1 MPSEGDLSAKWRDL
15 YAVAR
20 AEHLGVHD
28 IEYADLRFAD
38 RIVVKPIRAD
48 GARARGTAATD
59 SNADHELVRR
69 QRMPKTEE
77 KYIVALDIGTSKVCV
92 LVGEVNDRGQ
102 IEIIGKGTSPMKG
115 TRRGNI
121 INLDQAIDA
130 VKKAVDEAEVMA
142 GLQIESVYVGV
153 AGDHIRSVNS
163 RGVVSVIGKHKEIA
177 REDIDR
183 VIEASKSI
191 NVPAELELL
200 HVIPREFVVDG
211 QDGIHDPLGMTAAR
225 LEANV
230 HIVTGARTHNQN
242 VLTCVNKAG
251 IAVQELVLEQLA
263 AAEAVL
269 TQDEREMGVLLM
281 DIGAGTTDY
290 AVFLEGNVVHTNVL
304 PVGAGHFTSDISVV
318 LRTPMEDAERIKK
331 RYGCALGSLVTEDDP
346 IEVPTVG
353 GRAPKILSKHEL
365 TEHPRA
371 ARGGDRE
378 ARLSR
383 HREGRAGQRDPQRRG
398 RSSAAARRWTAWWR
412 WSSRCSTS
420 RRARACRA
428 GLSGLSDTVAGPE
441 WAAAA
446 GLLLWGFRDR
456 HESPASVRAAGFARK
471 SRTRSSRCSR

>member
-1 MPSEGDLSAKWRDL
+1 MPR
-15 YAVAR
+15 
-20 AEHLGVHD
+20 
-28 IEYADLRFAD
+28 
-38 RIVVKPIRAD
+38 
-48 GARARGTAATD
+48 
-59 SNADHELVRR
+59 
-69 QRMPKTEE
+69 TEE

-92 LVGEVNDRGQ
+92 LVGEINDRNQ

-163 RGVVSVIGKHKEIA
+163 RGVVSVMSKHKEIG

-191 NVPAELELL
+191 NIPAELELL

-211 QDGIHDPLGMTAAR
+211 QDGIHDPLGMTATR

-230 HIVTGARTHNQN
+230 HIVTGARTHDQN

-263 AAEAVL
+263 AAESVL

-281 DIGAGTTDY
+281 DLGAGTTDY

-331 RYGCALGSLVTEDDP
+331 RYGCAVSSLVTEDDP

-353 GRAPKILSKHEL
+353 GRAPKILTKQEL
-365 TEHPRA
+365 TSIIEPRA
-371 ARGGDRE
+371 AEIAKLVYRDLEKVGLEKEIRSGVVLVGGGAEMDGMVEMVEQVFDQSARKGVPRGLG
-378 ARLSR
+378 
-383 HREGRAGQRDPQRRG
+383 
-398 RSSAAARRWTAWWR
+398 
-412 WSSRCSTS
+412 
-420 RRARACRA
+420 
-428 GLSGLSDTVAGPE
+428 GLSDTVNGPE
-441 WAAAA
+441 WTAAA
-446 GLLLWGFRDR
+446 GLLLWGFRNQAKTRRRPKRGLGKVAD
-456 HESPASVRAAGFARK
+456 SVKSWFAW
-471 SRTRSSRCSR
+471 S

>member
-1 MPSEGDLSAKWRDL
+1 
-15 YAVAR
+15 
-20 AEHLGVHD
+20 
-28 IEYADLRFAD
+28 
-38 RIVVKPIRAD
+38 
-48 GARARGTAATD
+48 
-59 SNADHELVRR
+59 
-69 QRMPKTEE
+69 
-77 KYIVALDIGTSKVCV
+77 
-92 LVGEVNDRGQ
+92 
-102 IEIIGKGTSPMKG
+102 MKG

-130 VKKAVDEAEVMA
+130 VKRAVDEAEVMA
-142 GLQIESVYVGV
+142 GLQIEAVYVGV
-153 AGDHIRSVNS
+153 SGDHIRSVNS
-163 RGVVSVIGKHKEIA
+163 RGVVSVTGKHREISH
-177 REDIDR
+177 EDIER
-183 VIEASKSI
+183 VIDASRSI

-211 QDGIHDPLGMTAAR
+211 QDGIHDPLGMTAQR

-263 AAEAVL
+263 AGEAVL

-281 DIGAGTTDY
+281 DLGAGTTDY
-290 AVFLEGNVVHTNVL
+290 AVFLEGNVIHTNVL

-365 TEHPRA
+365 TGILEPRA
-371 ARGGDRE
+371 AEIAKLVYRDLEKVGLEKEIRSGVVLVGGGAEMDGMVEMVEQVFDQQARKGSPRGL
-378 ARLSR
+378 A
-383 HREGRAGQRDPQRRG
+383 
-398 RSSAAARRWTAWWR
+398 
-412 WSSRCSTS
+412 
-420 RRARACRA
+420 
-428 GLSGLSDTVAGPE
+428 GLSDTVAGPE

-446 GLLLWGFRDR
+446 GLLLWGFRDQAR
-456 HESPASVRAAGFARK
+456 VRRRPRRGLARVADSVRSWFTAN
-471 SRTRSSRCSR
+471 

>member
-1 MPSEGDLSAKWRDL
+1 MPR
-15 YAVAR
+15 
-20 AEHLGVHD
+20 
-28 IEYADLRFAD
+28 
-38 RIVVKPIRAD
+38 
-48 GARARGTAATD
+48 
-59 SNADHELVRR
+59 
-69 QRMPKTEE
+69 TEE
-77 KYIVALDIGTSKVCV
+77 RYVVALDIGTSKVCA
-92 LVGEVNDRGQ
+92 LVGEIGDRGQ
-102 IEIIGKGTSPMKG
+102 LEIIGKGTSPMKG

-121 INLDQAIDA
+121 INLDQAVEA

-142 GLQIESVYVGV
+142 GVQIESAYVGL

-163 RGVVSVIGKHKEIA
+163 RGVVSVMGRHKEISSD
-177 REDIDR
+177 DIDR

-191 NVPAELELL
+191 NIPAELELL
-200 HVIPREFVVDG
+200 HVIPREFIVDG
-211 QDGIHDPLGMTAAR
+211 QDGIHDPVGMTATR

-281 DIGAGTTDY
+281 DLGGGTTDY

-331 RYGCALGSLVTEDDP
+331 RHGCAIASLVTADDP

-353 GRAPKILSKHEL
+353 GRAPKILSKQEL
-365 TEHPRA
+365 TGILEPRA
-371 ARGGDRE
+371 AEIAKLVYRDLEKVGLDKEIRSGVVLVGGGAEMDGMVEMIEQCFDQQARKGVPRGVG
-378 ARLSR
+378 
-383 HREGRAGQRDPQRRG
+383 
-398 RSSAAARRWTAWWR
+398 
-412 WSSRCSTS
+412 
-420 RRARACRA
+420 
-428 GLSGLSDTVAGPE
+428 GLADTVNGPE

-446 GLLLWGFRDR
+446 GLLLWGFRDHAR
-456 HESPASVRAAGFARK
+456 LRKRPRKGFAK
-471 SRTRSSRCSR
+471 VAESVKQWFAWS

>member
-1 MPSEGDLSAKWRDL
+1 
-15 YAVAR
+15 
-20 AEHLGVHD
+20 
-28 IEYADLRFAD
+28 
-38 RIVVKPIRAD
+38 
-48 GARARGTAATD
+48 
-59 SNADHELVRR
+59 
-69 QRMPKTEE
+69 MPKTEE

-102 IEIIGKGTSPMKG
+102 LEIIGKGTSPMKG

-130 VKKAVDEAEVMA
+130 VKKAIDEAEVMA
-142 GLQIESVYVGV
+142 GVQIESVYVGI

-163 RGVVSVIGKHKEIA
+163 RGVISVMGKHKEIA

-242 VLTCVNKAG
+242 VLTAVNKAG

-353 GRAPKILSKHEL
+353 GRAPKILSRHEL
-365 TEHPRA
+365 TNILEPRA
-371 ARGGDRE
+371 AEISKLVYRDLEKVGLDKEIRSGVVLVGGGAEMDGMVE
-378 ARLSR
+378 IVEQIFDQQA
-383 HREGRAGQRDPQRRG
+383 RRG
-398 RSSAAARRWTAWWR
+398 TPR
-412 WSSRCSTS
+412 
-420 RRARACRA
+420 
-428 GLSGLSDTVAGPE
+428 GLGGLSDTVGGPE

-456 HESPASVRAAGFARK
+456 ARVRKRPAKGLSKFASSVKSWFA
-471 SRTRSSRCSR
+471 TT

>member
-1 MPSEGDLSAKWRDL
+1 
-15 YAVAR
+15 
-20 AEHLGVHD
+20 
-28 IEYADLRFAD
+28 
-38 RIVVKPIRAD
+38 
-48 GARARGTAATD
+48 
-59 SNADHELVRR
+59 
-69 QRMPKTEE
+69 MPKTEE

-92 LVGEVNDRGQ
+92 LVGEVSDRGQ
-102 IEIIGKGTSPMKG
+102 LEIIGKGTAPMKG

-121 INLDQAIDA
+121 INLDQANDA
-130 VKKAVDEAEVMA
+130 VKKAIDEAEVMA
-142 GLQIESVYVGV
+142 GLQIESAYVGI

-163 RGVVSVIGKHKEIA
+163 RGVVSIVGKHREIA

-191 NVPAELELL
+191 NIPAELELL

-230 HIVTGARTHNQN
+230 HIVTGARTHDQN
-242 VLTCVNKAG
+242 VLTAVNKAG

-281 DIGAGTTDY
+281 DLGGGTTDY

-331 RYGCALGSLVTEDDP
+331 RYGCALSSLVTEDDP

-353 GRAPKILSKHEL
+353 GRAPKILSKQEL
-365 TEHPRA
+365 TSILEPRA
-371 ARGGDRE
+371 AEIAKLVYRDIEKVGLEKEIRSGVVVVGGGAEMDGIVEIIEQVFNQQARKGLPRGLG
-378 ARLSR
+378 
-383 HREGRAGQRDPQRRG
+383 
-398 RSSAAARRWTAWWR
+398 
-412 WSSRCSTS
+412 
-420 RRARACRA
+420 
-428 GLSGLSDTVAGPE
+428 GLSDTINGPE
-441 WAAAA
+441 WASAA

-456 HESPASVRAAGFARK
+456 TRVRKRPRRGLSKVAESFRSWFA
-471 SRTRSSRCSR
+471 TN

>member
-1 MPSEGDLSAKWRDL
+1 MPR
-15 YAVAR
+15 
-20 AEHLGVHD
+20 
-28 IEYADLRFAD
+28 
-38 RIVVKPIRAD
+38 
-48 GARARGTAATD
+48 
-59 SNADHELVRR
+59 
-69 QRMPKTEE
+69 TEE

-92 LVGEVNDRGQ
+92 LVGEINDRNQ

-121 INLDQAIDA
+121 INLDQAVDA

-163 RGVVSVIGKHKEIA
+163 RGVVSVMGKHKEIG
-177 REDIDR
+177 RDDIDR

-191 NVPAELELL
+191 NIPAELELL

-211 QDGIHDPLGMTAAR
+211 QDGIHDPLGMTATR

-230 HIVTGARTHNQN
+230 HIVTGARTHDQN
-242 VLTCVNKAG
+242 ILTAVNKAG

-331 RYGCALGSLVTEDDP
+331 RYGCALASLVTEDDP

-353 GRAPKILSKHEL
+353 GRAPKILSKQEL
-365 TEHPRA
+365 TGIIEPRA
-371 ARGGDRE
+371 AEIAKLVYRDLEKVGLEKEIRSGVVIVGGGAEMDGMVE
-378 ARLSR
+378 MSEQIFDQSA
-383 HREGRAGQRDPQRRG
+383 RRG
-398 RSSAAARRWTAWWR
+398 VPR
-412 WSSRCSTS
+412 
-420 RRARACRA
+420 
-428 GLSGLSDTVAGPE
+428 GLGGLSDTVAGPE

-446 GLLLWGFRDR
+446 GLLLWGFRT
-456 HESPASVRAAGFARK
+456 EAKVRRRPRK
-471 SRTRSSRCSR
+471 GLSRVADSFKQLFTWG

>member
-1 MPSEGDLSAKWRDL
+1 MSR
-15 YAVAR
+15 
-20 AEHLGVHD
+20 
-28 IEYADLRFAD
+28 
-38 RIVVKPIRAD
+38 
-48 GARARGTAATD
+48 
-59 SNADHELVRR
+59 
-69 QRMPKTEE
+69 TEE
-77 KYIVALDIGTSKVCV
+77 KYIVALDIGTSKVCA
-92 LVGEVNDRGQ
+92 LVAEISERGQ
-102 IEIIGKGTSPMKG
+102 LEIIGKGTSPMKG

-121 INLDQAIDA
+121 INLDQAVDA

-163 RGVVSVIGKHKEIA
+163 RGVVSVMGKHKEIG

-191 NVPAELELL
+191 NVPSELELL

-211 QDGIHDPLGMTAAR
+211 QDGIHDPLGMTATR

-281 DIGAGTTDY
+281 DLGGGTTDY

-318 LRTPMEDAERIKK
+318 LRTPMEDAERIKR
-331 RYGCALGSLVTEDDP
+331 RYGCALSSLVTEDDP

-353 GRAPKILSKHEL
+353 GRAPKILSRQEL
-365 TEHPRA
+365 TGILEPRA
-371 ARGGDRE
+371 MEIAKLVYRDLEKVGLEKEIRSGVVVVGGGAEMDGIVEMVEQVFDQQARKGV
-378 ARLSR
+378 
-383 HREGRAGQRDPQRRG
+383 PRG
-398 RSSAAARRWTAWWR
+398 L
-412 WSSRCSTS
+412 
-420 RRARACRA
+420 
-428 GLSGLSDTVAGPE
+428 GGLSDTVSGPE
-441 WAAAA
+441 WAAAC
-446 GLLLWGFRDR
+446 GLLLWGMRDQSR
-456 HESPASVRAAGFARK
+456 IRKRPRKGLSKVADSVKQWFAW
-471 SRTRSSRCSR
+471 S

>member
-1 MPSEGDLSAKWRDL
+1 MTMPR
-15 YAVAR
+15 
-20 AEHLGVHD
+20 
-28 IEYADLRFAD
+28 
-38 RIVVKPIRAD
+38 
-48 GARARGTAATD
+48 
-59 SNADHELVRR
+59 
-69 QRMPKTEE
+69 TEE

-92 LVGEVNDRGQ
+92 LVGEINDRNQ

-121 INLDQAIDA
+121 INHDQAIDA
-130 VKKAVDEAEVMA
+130 VKKAIDEAEVMA
-142 GLQIESVYVGV
+142 GLQIESVYVGI

-163 RGVVSVIGKHKEIA
+163 RGVVSVMGKHKEIG

-191 NVPAELELL
+191 NIPGELELL
-200 HVIPREFVVDG
+200 HVIPREFIVDG

-242 VLTCVNKAG
+242 VLTAVNKAG

-269 TQDEREMGVLLM
+269 THDEREMGVLLM
-281 DIGAGTTDY
+281 DLGAGTTDY

-304 PVGAGHFTSDISVV
+304 PVGAGHFSSDVSVV

-331 RYGCALGSLVTEDDP
+331 RYGCALASLVTEDDP

-365 TEHPRA
+365 TGILEPRA
-371 ARGGDRE
+371 AEIAKLDYRDLEQVGLE
-378 ARLSR
+378 A
-383 HREGRAGQRDPQRRG
+383 ETRAGVLLVGGGAEMDGMIEMVEQIFDQQARKGVPRG
-398 RSSAAARRWTAWWR
+398 L
-412 WSSRCSTS
+412 
-420 RRARACRA
+420 
-428 GLSGLSDTVAGPE
+428 GGLSDTVAGPE

-446 GLLLWGFRDR
+446 GLLLWGHRDR
-456 HESPASVRAAGFARK
+456 ARVRKAPRKGLGRMVESFRSLFAQE
-471 SRTRSSRCSR
+471 

>member
-1 MPSEGDLSAKWRDL
+1 MSRTE
-15 YAVAR
+15 
-20 AEHLGVHD
+20 
-28 IEYADLRFAD
+28 D
-38 RIVVKPIRAD
+38 RYV
-48 GARARGTAATD
+48 
-59 SNADHELVRR
+59 
-69 QRMPKTEE
+69 
-77 KYIVALDIGTSKVCV
+77 VALDIGTSKVCV
-92 LVGEVNDRGQ
+92 LVGEIGDRGQ
-102 IEIIGKGTSPMKG
+102 LEIIGKGTSPMKG

-121 INLDQAIDA
+121 INLDQAIEA

-142 GLQIESVYVGV
+142 GLQIESVFVGV
-153 AGDHIRSVNS
+153 SGDHIRSVNS
-163 RGVVSVIGKHKEIA
+163 RGVVSVNAKHKEIA

-183 VIEASKSI
+183 VIEASKTI

-242 VLTCVNKAG
+242 ILTCVNKAG

-263 AAEAVL
+263 AGEAVL

-281 DIGAGTTDY
+281 DVGGGTTDY

-331 RYGCALGSLVTEDDP
+331 RYGCALASLVTEDDP

-365 TEHPRA
+365 TGILEPRA
-371 ARGGDRE
+371 AEIAKLVYRDLEKVGLEKEIRSGVVLVGGGAEMDGMIEMVEQVFDQQARKGMPRGLG
-378 ARLSR
+378 
-383 HREGRAGQRDPQRRG
+383 
-398 RSSAAARRWTAWWR
+398 
-412 WSSRCSTS
+412 
-420 RRARACRA
+420 
-428 GLSGLSDTVAGPE
+428 GLADTVNGPE

-446 GLLLWGFRDR
+446 GLLLWGFRNHAKTRKRPRKGLSKMADSFR
-456 HESPASVRAAGFARK
+456 NLFAW
-471 SRTRSSRCSR
+471 S

>member
-1 MPSEGDLSAKWRDL
+1 M
-15 YAVAR
+15 AR
-20 AEHLGVHD
+20 
-28 IEYADLRFAD
+28 
-38 RIVVKPIRAD
+38 
-48 GARARGTAATD
+48 
-59 SNADHELVRR
+59 
-69 QRMPKTEE
+69 TEE
-77 KYIVALDIGTSKVCV
+77 NYIVALDIGTSKVCV
-92 LVGEVNDRGQ
+92 LVGEINDRNQ

-142 GLQIESVYVGV
+142 GLQIESVYVGL

-163 RGVVSVIGKHKEIA
+163 RGVVSVMGKHKEIS

-191 NVPAELELL
+191 NIPAELELL

-211 QDGIHDPLGMTAAR
+211 QDGIHDPLGMTATR

-242 VLTCVNKAG
+242 ILTCVNKAG

-281 DIGAGTTDY
+281 DLGAGTTDY

-318 LRTPMEDAERIKK
+318 LRTPMDDAERIKK

-353 GRAPKILSKHEL
+353 GRAPKILTRAEL
-365 TEHPRA
+365 TGILEPRA
-371 ARGGDRE
+371 AEIAKLVYRDLEKVGLDKEIRSGVVVVGGGAEMDGVVEIVEQIFDQQARKGVPRGLG
-378 ARLSR
+378 
-383 HREGRAGQRDPQRRG
+383 
-398 RSSAAARRWTAWWR
+398 
-412 WSSRCSTS
+412 
-420 RRARACRA
+420 
-428 GLSGLSDTVAGPE
+428 GLSDTINGPE
-441 WAAAA
+441 WAAAS
-446 GLLLWGFRDR
+446 GLLLWGFRHQAKVRRQPRRGLARVADTMR
-456 HESPASVRAAGFARK
+456 QWFAS
-471 SRTRSSRCSR
+471 S

>member
-1 MPSEGDLSAKWRDL
+1 
-15 YAVAR
+15 
-20 AEHLGVHD
+20 
-28 IEYADLRFAD
+28 
-38 RIVVKPIRAD
+38 
-48 GARARGTAATD
+48 
-59 SNADHELVRR
+59 
-69 QRMPKTEE
+69 MPKTED

-92 LVGEVNDRGQ
+92 LVGEVTDRGQ
-102 IEIIGKGTSPMKG
+102 LEIIGKGTSPMKG

-142 GLQIESVYVGV
+142 GLQIESVFVGV

-163 RGVVSVIGKHKEIA
+163 RGVVSIAGRQREIA

-191 NVPAELELL
+191 NVPGELEIL

-242 VLTCVNKAG
+242 VLTAVNKAG
-251 IAVQELVLEQLA
+251 IAVDELVLEQLA

-365 TEHPRA
+365 TGILEPRA
-371 ARGGDRE
+371 AEIAKLVHRDLEKVGLEKEIRSGVVLVGGGAEMDGMVEIVEQIFDQQARKGVPRGLG
-378 ARLSR
+378 
-383 HREGRAGQRDPQRRG
+383 
-398 RSSAAARRWTAWWR
+398 
-412 WSSRCSTS
+412 
-420 RRARACRA
+420 
-428 GLSGLSDTVAGPE
+428 GLADTVAGPE
-441 WAAAA
+441 WAAPA
-446 GLLLWGFRDR
+446 GLLLWGFRER
-456 HESPASVRAAGFARK
+456 ARVRRRPRKGLAKVAESVRSWFGAA
-471 SRTRSSRCSR
+471 S

>member
-1 MPSEGDLSAKWRDL
+1 MPR
-15 YAVAR
+15 
-20 AEHLGVHD
+20 
-28 IEYADLRFAD
+28 
-38 RIVVKPIRAD
+38 
-48 GARARGTAATD
+48 
-59 SNADHELVRR
+59 
-69 QRMPKTEE
+69 TEE

-92 LVGEVNDRGQ
+92 LVGEINDRNL

-121 INLDQAIDA
+121 INLDQAVDA

-163 RGVVSVIGKHKEIA
+163 RGVVSVMGKHKEIG
-177 REDIDR
+177 RDDIDR

-191 NVPAELELL
+191 NIPAELELL

-211 QDGIHDPLGMTAAR
+211 QDGIHDPLGMTATR

-230 HIVTGARTHNQN
+230 HIVTGARTHDQN
-242 VLTCVNKAG
+242 ILTAVNKAG

-331 RYGCALGSLVTEDDP
+331 RYGCALASLVTEDDP

-353 GRAPKILSKHEL
+353 GRAPKILSKQEL
-365 TEHPRA
+365 TGIIEPRA
-371 ARGGDRE
+371 AEIAKLVYRDLEKVGLEKEIRSGVVIVGGGAEMDGMVE
-378 ARLSR
+378 MSEQIFDQSA
-383 HREGRAGQRDPQRRG
+383 RRG
-398 RSSAAARRWTAWWR
+398 VPR
-412 WSSRCSTS
+412 
-420 RRARACRA
+420 
-428 GLSGLSDTVAGPE
+428 GLGGLSDTVAGPE

-446 GLLLWGFRDR
+446 GLLLWGFRT
-456 HESPASVRAAGFARK
+456 EAKVRRRPRK
-471 SRTRSSRCSR
+471 GLSRVADSFKQLFTWS

>member
-1 MPSEGDLSAKWRDL
+1 MPR
-15 YAVAR
+15 
-20 AEHLGVHD
+20 
-28 IEYADLRFAD
+28 
-38 RIVVKPIRAD
+38 
-48 GARARGTAATD
+48 
-59 SNADHELVRR
+59 
-69 QRMPKTEE
+69 TEE
-77 KYIVALDIGTSKVCV
+77 KYVVALDIGTSKVCA
-92 LVGEVNDRGQ
+92 LVGEISDRGQ
-102 IEIIGKGTSPMKG
+102 LEIIGKGTSPMKG

-142 GLQIESVYVGV
+142 GLQIESVYVGM

-163 RGVVSVIGKHKEIA
+163 RGVVSVMGKHKAIG

-183 VIEASKSI
+183 VIDASKSI
-191 NVPAELELL
+191 NIPAELELL

-211 QDGIHDPLGMTAAR
+211 QDGIDDPLGMTATR

-242 VLTCVNKAG
+242 ILACVNKAG

-281 DIGAGTTDY
+281 DLGGGTTDY

-331 RYGCALGSLVTEDDP
+331 RYGCALASLIADDDP

-353 GRAPKILSKHEL
+353 GRAPTILSKHEL
-365 TEHPRA
+365 TGILEPRA
-371 ARGGDRE
+371 AEIAKLVYRDLEKVGLDKEIRSGVVLVGGGAEMDGMVEMVEQVFDQQARKGVPRGLG
-378 ARLSR
+378 
-383 HREGRAGQRDPQRRG
+383 
-398 RSSAAARRWTAWWR
+398 
-412 WSSRCSTS
+412 
-420 RRARACRA
+420 
-428 GLSGLSDTVAGPE
+428 GLADTVSGPE

-446 GLLLWGFRDR
+446 GLLLWGLKDQSRNR
-456 HESPASVRAAGFARK
+456 KAPSKGLKKVAESVKQWFAW
-471 SRTRSSRCSR
+471 T

>member
-1 MPSEGDLSAKWRDL
+1 
-15 YAVAR
+15 
-20 AEHLGVHD
+20 
-28 IEYADLRFAD
+28 
-38 RIVVKPIRAD
+38 
-48 GARARGTAATD
+48 
-59 SNADHELVRR
+59 
-69 QRMPKTEE
+69 MPKTED

-92 LVGEVNDRGQ
+92 LVGEVNDRAQ
-102 IEIIGKGTSPMKG
+102 LEIIGKGTAPMKG

-163 RGVVSVIGKHKEIA
+163 RGVVSIAGRQREIT

-191 NVPAELELL
+191 NVPGELEIL

-242 VLTCVNKAG
+242 ILTAVNKAG
-251 IAVQELVLEQLA
+251 IAVDALVLEQLA

-269 TQDEREMGVLLM
+269 TPDEREMGVLLM

-353 GRAPKILSKHEL
+353 GRAPKILSKQEL
-365 TEHPRA
+365 TGILEPRA
-371 ARGGDRE
+371 AEIAKLVHRDLEKVGLEKEIRSGVVLVGGGAEMDGMVEIVEQIFDQQARKGVPRGLG
-378 ARLSR
+378 
-383 HREGRAGQRDPQRRG
+383 
-398 RSSAAARRWTAWWR
+398 
-412 WSSRCSTS
+412 
-420 RRARACRA
+420 
-428 GLSGLSDTVAGPE
+428 GLADTVAGPE
-441 WAAAA
+441 WAAPA
-446 GLLLWGFRDR
+446 GLLLWGFRER
-456 HESPASVRAAGFARK
+456 ARVRRRPRRGLSRVAESVRAWFGAA
-471 SRTRSSRCSR
+471 S

>member
-1 MPSEGDLSAKWRDL
+1 MPR
-15 YAVAR
+15 
-20 AEHLGVHD
+20 
-28 IEYADLRFAD
+28 
-38 RIVVKPIRAD
+38 
-48 GARARGTAATD
+48 
-59 SNADHELVRR
+59 
-69 QRMPKTEE
+69 TEE

-92 LVGEVNDRGQ
+92 LVGEINDRRQ
-102 IEIIGKGTSPMKG
+102 LEIIGKGTAPMRG

-121 INLDQAIDA
+121 INLDQAVDA

-163 RGVVSVIGKHKEIA
+163 RGVVSVVGKHREISH
-177 REDIDR
+177 EDIER

-191 NVPAELELL
+191 NIPAELELL

-211 QDGIHDPLGMTAAR
+211 QDGIHDPLGMTAQR

-242 VLTCVNKAG
+242 ILTCVNKAG

-263 AAEAVL
+263 AGEAVL
-269 TQDEREMGVLLM
+269 TADEREMGVLLL
-281 DIGAGTTDY
+281 DLGAGTADY

-331 RYGCALGSLVTEDDP
+331 RYGCALASLITDDDP

-353 GRAPKILSKHEL
+353 GRAAKIVSRHEL
-365 TEHPRA
+365 TNILEPRA
-371 ARGGDRE
+371 AEIAKLVYKDLEKVGLDKEIRSGVVMVGGGAEMDGMIEMVEQVFDQQARKGVPRGLG
-378 ARLSR
+378 
-383 HREGRAGQRDPQRRG
+383 
-398 RSSAAARRWTAWWR
+398 
-412 WSSRCSTS
+412 
-420 RRARACRA
+420 
-428 GLSGLSDTVAGPE
+428 GLADTVAGPE

-446 GLLLWGFRDR
+446 GLLLWGFRT
-456 HESPASVRAAGFARK
+456 EAKVRKRPRTGLARVAEQFRSWFAAE
-471 SRTRSSRCSR
+471 